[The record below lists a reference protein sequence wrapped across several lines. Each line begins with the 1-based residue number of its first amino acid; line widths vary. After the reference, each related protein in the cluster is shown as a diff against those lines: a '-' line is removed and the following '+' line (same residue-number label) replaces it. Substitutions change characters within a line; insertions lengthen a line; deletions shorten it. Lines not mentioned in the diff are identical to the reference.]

1 MPVTRQ
7 KPNLINSDR
16 IDRQSTIKPAG
27 NSIGRKVRYWLLR
40 LTRLQGSSQAI
51 ARGLAIG
58 VFAGCFPI
66 FGFQTLVG
74 VLLATLIRGN
84 RIAAMAGTWISNP
97 FTYLPLFWFNFK
109 VGKLILL
116 DDSLSLE
123 GSDLLSP
130 TALIDSGFEIF
141 IILLVGCSA
150 VGLVA
155 AVVAY
160 IGSERLLRGW
170 RSRGVA
176 RYARTRIKFIRP
188 SKPGE

>member
-1 MPVTRQ
+1 MLPTRP
-7 KPNLINSDR
+7 KPSPINSVKFY
-16 IDRQSTIKPAG
+16 RQPKTKPAAH
-27 NSIGRKVRYWLLR
+27 SMTRKARYWLRR
-40 LTRLQGSSQAI
+40 LARLQGSSKAI

-66 FGFQTLVG
+66 FGFQTIIG

-84 RIAAMAGTWISNP
+84 RIAAVAGTWISNP

-123 GSDLLSP
+123 GLDLLSS

-141 IILLVGCSA
+141 TILFVGCSV
-150 VGLVA
+150 VGIVA

-160 IGSERLLRGW
+160 VVSERLLRSW
-170 RSRGVA
+170 RKRKRGRVGA
-176 RYARTRIKFIRP
+176 
-188 SKPGE
+188 